1 MSFSLRVVA
10 WMAFAVAVVLLIG
23 SSVLLY
29 RATTRQRAGDSLV
42 AHTHEVET
50 VIEDLGSEVF
60 KASNSRRA
68 FIITGK
74 ESLLSGY
81 HSAVENIP
89 EELAHLRRLSSDS
102 PERQRE
108 LDRIQADIE
117 RELALIASSLP
128 AGVRGTSS
136 SEQEIRVTLQTAEI
150 GSRIQAALQRLRTEE
165 DELLRRRQ
173 EAAGANYQ
181 RTLHMITASFVIA
194 LVLLLAQMILL
205 SHQFTRHERTE
216 TVARQS
222 QEIVDAFFSSSTV
235 GFVIFDSKFRCT
247 RFNEAFP
254 RMTGLSPEQLRGKTA
269 SEIFHEHRMHADRL
283 LQEILRTGKPVLDRE
298 VSADLTAKPGE
309 VRHWLVNYFPIREDG
324 GVFTQLGIIV
334 VDVTARR
341 NAEEA
346 LRKLSGRLLGI
357 QDQERRRIARELH
370 DSLGQYL
377 VGLKISLEM
386 LAQSQPE
393 ANAAILA
400 ECRDIL
406 DKSIT
411 ETRTL
416 SHLLHPPLLDEAGFA
431 SAASWFVTGFSQ
443 RSGIPVSLDIP
454 PDLPRLPEAVEI
466 ALFRILQES
475 LTNVHRHS
483 HAPSAE
489 IKVEAD
495 AEQVSIDVKDH
506 GRGIPGYILRHV
518 DGEGAK
524 LGVGLAGM
532 RERIHELGG
541 VFEVVSNE
549 QGTTVRAVVPLSIR
563 EEVYPLHAGA
573 EGSNG

>member
-1 MSFSLRVVA
+1 
-10 WMAFAVAVVLLIG
+10 
-23 SSVLLY
+23 
-29 RATTRQRAGDSLV
+29 
-42 AHTHEVET
+42 
-50 VIEDLGSEVF
+50 
-60 KASNSRRA
+60 
-68 FIITGK
+68 
-74 ESLLSGY
+74 
-81 HSAVENIP
+81 
-89 EELAHLRRLSSDS
+89 
-102 PERQRE
+102 
-108 LDRIQADIE
+108 
-117 RELALIASSLP
+117 
-128 AGVRGTSS
+128 
-136 SEQEIRVTLQTAEI
+136 
-150 GSRIQAALQRLRTEE
+150 
-165 DELLRRRQ
+165 
-173 EAAGANYQ
+173 
-181 RTLHMITASFVIA
+181 
-194 LVLLLAQMILL
+194 
-205 SHQFTRHERTE
+205 
-216 TVARQS
+216 
-222 QEIVDAFFSSSTV
+222 
-235 GFVIFDSKFRCT
+235 
-247 RFNEAFP
+247 
-254 RMTGLSPEQLRGKTA
+254 
-269 SEIFHEHRMHADRL
+269 
-283 LQEILRTGKPVLDRE
+283 
-298 VSADLTAKPGE
+298 
-309 VRHWLVNYFPIREDG
+309 
-324 GVFTQLGIIV
+324 
-334 VDVTARR
+334 
-341 NAEEA
+341 
-346 LRKLSGRLLGI
+346 
-357 QDQERRRIARELH
+357 
-370 DSLGQYL
+370 
-377 VGLKISLEM
+377 M

-495 AEQVSIDVKDH
+495 AEQVSIEVKDH

-549 QGTTVRAVVPLSIR
+549 RGTTVRAVVPLSNR